1 MGMKVLMEPNPLQ
14 FKKEESGIRRVVEAY
29 YKYLPQLGVE
39 FVSPDAESYD
49 LKAIHISGK
58 ASHKTVIHNHGLY
71 WTADLPCGSWEYKAN
86 RNIIEI
92 IRHSDAVTVPSEWVA
107 ETFQRDMRFSP
118 YVIGHGIKWQ
128 EWQHNYELGNYVL
141 WNKNRVG
148 DVCSPE
154 AVSKLAAL
162 APDVLFLST
171 FANKNSTPNVKAVGL
186 QPHTEMK
193 QMIQQASVYLSTAK
207 ETFGIGVLE
216 AMASGIPI
224 LGWDHG
230 GNRQLIQHGVNGYLA
245 AQGNYE
251 NLLEGLRYC
260 LEYQQTLGANGQEM
274 ARQWTWERACEQVYQ
289 VYQDVLGG
297 DDKPTVSVVIPVY
310 NKTTEQ
316 VKRAVD
322 SVLAQTAKPDSVI
335 VVNDGS
341 DLDYEFVQELGAQY
355 IKQSNQGVAI
365 ARNNGI
371 AQTNS
376 KYICCLDADDWIE
389 PEYLERCIA
398 QLETHKGLGITYT
411 KLRYHGENGRVVVPE
426 WPTQFDYNDQ
436 LRRKNQ
442 IPTCC
447 VFRREAWERIGGY
460 RQRYAPDGAGSED
473 AAFWTM
479 FGAIGYDAALVT
491 PEPLFNYSD
500 GGQVGGN
507 PDYRER
513 DWLALYPW
521 VKDRQHPF
529 ASIAKPKHFSH
540 PVRQYDEPI
549 ISVIIP
555 VGLGHENVL
564 FNALDSLEA
573 QTFRKWEVIV
583 VWDHAVDFSFYAD
596 AYPYARHFSTA
607 QKGAGAAR
615 NRGAEEARGSF
626 LYFLD
631 ADDMINFDHPEALQE
646 MVDLWQ
652 ETGAA
657 IYSDYIGR
665 AYVENPDQLS
675 KGLKNNLIAYDPND
689 NEAFIRHYASAFDY
703 ERAVKE
709 PRGNDPSK
717 MYIWNLIS
725 TLIPTTWHF
734 EINGFDET
742 MVTWEDWDYWLRMAK
757 NGKHFKRIKKP
768 FSVYKF
774 YAGTRRELAHQSED
788 GRQIW
793 QNVLK
798 YMRDKHKDIEVMP
811 CSGCSKKKATPSPVV
826 QVQAQ
831 MNDNEPIL
839 IEYLHPNTGGHH
851 VTGATS
857 KRRYTPPLRRKGD
870 KFLVLPQDIAAQ
882 PHLFRPVQEK
892 LPKPEIKATPEPE
905 LLKQV
910 EVEAPIANKVALL
923 EFNVQLLPGIGP
935 ALAKRLKADD
945 NDSKEGILGLGI
957 DGLAQ
962 YRGMSEQRAEMVI
975 EAIKAMG
982 E

>member
-1 MGMKVLMEPNPLQ
+1 MKVLMEPNPLQ

-29 YKYLPQLGVE
+29 YKYLPQFGVE
-39 FVSPDAESYD
+39 FVSPDTESYD

-71 WTADLPCGSWEYKAN
+71 WTADLPCDSWEYKAN
-86 RNIIEI
+86 RNIIEV

-118 YVIGHGIKWQ
+118 YVIGHGIEWE
-128 EWQHNYELGNYVL
+128 EWQHNYEPGNYVL

-154 AVSKLAAL
+154 AVNRLAML

-171 FANKNSTPNVKAVGL
+171 LVNKDPTPNIKTVGL
-186 QPHTEMK
+186 QPHIEMK
-193 QMIQQASVYLSTAK
+193 RMIQQAGVYLSTAK

-216 AMASGIPI
+216 AMTSGIPI

-230 GNRQLIQHGVNGYLA
+230 GNRQLVQHGVNGYLA
-245 AQGNYE
+245 TQGNYE

-260 LEYQQTLGANGQEM
+260 LEYQQILGTNGQEI

-289 VYQDVLGG
+289 VYQDVLNK
-297 DDKPTVSVVIPVY
+297 DNKPTISVVIPVY
-310 NKTTEQ
+310 NKTVEQ
-316 VKRAVD
+316 VERAVN
-322 SVLAQTAKPDSVI
+322 STLTQTVKPDSIIVI
-335 VVNDGS
+335 NDGS

-371 AQTNS
+371 ARTNS

-389 PEYLERCIA
+389 PEYLERCLA
-398 QLETHKGLGITYT
+398 QLETHKGLGIAYT
-411 KLRYHGENGRVVVPE
+411 KLRYHGESGRIVVPE
-426 WPTQFDYNDQ
+426 WPAQFDYNAQ
-436 LRRKNQ
+436 LKRKNQ
-442 IPTCC
+442 VPTCC

-521 VKDRQHPF
+521 VKDHQYPF
-529 ASIAKPKHFSH
+529 ASIAKPKQYSH

-555 VGLGHENVL
+555 VGPGHEGVL

-583 VWDHAVDFSFYAD
+583 VWDHTTDFSFYAD
-596 AYPYARHFSTA
+596 IYPYARYFSTA
-607 QKGAGAAR
+607 QKGAGTAR
-615 NRGAEEARGSF
+615 NRGAKEARGSF
-626 LYFLD
+626 LFFLD

-646 MVDLWQ
+646 MIDLWQ

-675 KGLKNNLIAYDPND
+675 KGLKNNLIAHDPND

-709 PRGNDPSK
+709 PQGNDPSK

-725 TLIPTTWHF
+725 TLIPATWHF

-757 NGKHFKRIKKP
+757 SGKHFKRIKEP
-768 FSVYKF
+768 FLVYKF
-774 YAGTRRELAHQSED
+774 YTGTRRELAHQSKD

-793 QNVLK
+793 QNMLE
-798 YMRDKHKDIEVMP
+798 YMRNKHKDIEIMP
-811 CSGCSKKKATPSPVV
+811 CSGCSKKKVTPSPAV
-826 QVQAQ
+826 QVQVQ

-839 IEYLHPNTGGHH
+839 VEYLHPNMGGHH
-851 VTGATS
+851 VAGATS
-857 KRRYTPPLRRKGD
+857 KRRYSPPLRRKGD

-892 LPKPEIKATPEPE
+892 LPEPKVKVTPEPE
-905 LLKQV
+905 PLV
-910 EVEAPIANKVALL
+910 EVEVVKPPTPIVSEMKLG
-923 EFNVQLLPGIGP
+923 FNIQLLPGIGP
-935 ALAKRLKADD
+935 VLAKRLKADG
-945 NDSKEGILGLGI
+945 NDSKKSILDLGI

-962 YRGMSEQRAEMVI
+962 YQGMSEKRAEMVI

-982 E
+982 G